1 MLEDNVQI
9 GEKSLKY
16 GEKKIDKQVIGHLLL
31 GLVNIGSLMET
42 KSLEESKCIIPKLC
56 AFAILSILQIS
67 TNVGRSRG
75 LHSQHLVMQKRKS
88 SGQSLGKGGR
98 NSSFSSILAWRFPL
112 SSPSNGI
119 VPVRISEQTIAKLQT
134 SIFGGRFELSLT
146 YFDCWLNTSGAAYTD
161 VPFLKVSDDEVS
173 LML

>member
-1 MLEDNVQI
+1 MMLEEDDQI

-16 GEKKIDKQVIGHLLL
+16 GEKKIDKQVIGHLLV
-31 GLVNIGSLMET
+31 GLVNIGSLMES

-88 SGQSLGKGGR
+88 PGQSLGKGGQ
-98 NSSFSSILAWRFPL
+98 NSSCSSILA
-112 SSPSNGI
+112 
-119 VPVRISEQTIAKLQT
+119 
-134 SIFGGRFELSLT
+134 
-146 YFDCWLNTSGAAYTD
+146 
-161 VPFLKVSDDEVS
+161 
-173 LML
+173 

>member
-1 MLEDNVQI
+1 MHWTMLEDNVQI

-88 SGQSLGKGGR
+88 PGQSLGKGGQ
-98 NSSFSSILAWRFPL
+98 NSSCSSILA
-112 SSPSNGI
+112 
-119 VPVRISEQTIAKLQT
+119 
-134 SIFGGRFELSLT
+134 
-146 YFDCWLNTSGAAYTD
+146 
-161 VPFLKVSDDEVS
+161 
-173 LML
+173 